1 MHHKNNQKIVFKG
14 GFRAVVWAD
23 TLQTFAMLS
32 AVIVVVIMGTIEVGG
47 VGEVLERANDSGR
60 LVFFK

>member
-1 MHHKNNQKIVFKG
+1 
-14 GFRAVVWAD
+14 VWAD
-23 TLQTFAMLS
+23 TLQAFSMLFAVFM
-32 AVIVVVIMGTIEVGG
+32 VVIMGTIQVGG

>member
-1 MHHKNNQKIVFKG
+1 
-14 GFRAVVWAD
+14 VWVD
-23 TLQTFAMLS
+23 TLQAFAMMS

-47 VGEVLERANDSGR
+47 VGEILERASDSGR